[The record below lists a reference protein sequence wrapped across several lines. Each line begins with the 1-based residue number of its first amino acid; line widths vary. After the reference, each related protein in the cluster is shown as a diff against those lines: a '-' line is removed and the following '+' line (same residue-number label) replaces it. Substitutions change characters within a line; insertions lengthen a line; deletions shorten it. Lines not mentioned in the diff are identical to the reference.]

1 MEAEATVPKTTENE
15 NGTESDTIKEV
26 NRKVK
31 LDTYLTSRCGY
42 GRKKQKL
49 LDQFWTIVWSG
60 LEKASWR
67 KVGRNFTFLPSD

>member
-1 MEAEATVPKTTENE
+1 MEAEATAPKTTENE

-26 NRKVK
+26 HRKVK
-31 LDTYLTSRCGY
+31 LDAYLTSGCGY

-60 LEKASWR
+60 LEKATWR